1 MRDKWVLVT
10 TAWRVLRSRMEK
22 RPQLWKVA
30 VNILNEQ
37 SRTADK
43 GWSFG
48 VRVSRGAPHRIN
60 CHVMILSQLPR
71 AGTDSL
77 VKLKQCFDRCIQ
89 NFGRET

>member
-1 MRDKWVLVT
+1 VHDRWVFVT

-22 RPQLWKVA
+22 RSQLWKVA

-48 VRVSRGAPHRIN
+48 VRVSRGAPHRKN

-71 AGTDSL
+71 DGTDYL
-77 VKLKQCFDRCIQ
+77 VKPNQCFDRCI
-89 NFGRET
+89 